1 MSSEPDR
8 EPTLWEQKLAV
19 EPGHSAWYV
28 KRFRRLAADGVDIVG
43 EGRTVDAMI
52 DRRSRVLD
60 AGCGPGRVGGH
71 LHTVG
76 HTVVGVDIDPVLI
89 EAAEHDHPGPTW
101 LVGDLS
107 TLDLEARGI
116 PEPFDG
122 IVCAGNVL
130 PFAAPS
136 SRGEILRRFWE
147 HLAPGGRAII
157 GFGTDRGYAVD
168 TFREHAEA
176 AGFDEDLLLS
186 TWDLRP
192 YAADSDFI
200 VAILRRGAGAPSA

>member
-1 MSSEPDR
+1 MSAEPAR
-8 EPTLWEQKLAV
+8 EPSLWEQKIAV
-19 EPGHSAWYV
+19 DPGHSAWYV
-28 KRFRRLAADGVDIVG
+28 NRFRRLEADGVDIVG
-43 EGRTVDAMI
+43 EARTVDAML

-60 AGCGPGRVGGH
+60 AGCGPGRVGGY
-71 LHTVG
+71 LHRVG
-76 HTVVGVDIDPVLI
+76 HTVVGVDLDPVLI
-89 EAAEHDHPGPTW
+89 EAAELDHPGPTW

-107 TLDLEARGI
+107 ALDLAARGI
-116 PEPFDG
+116 PDPFDV

-136 SRGEILRRFWE
+136 SRAEILRRFRE
-147 HLAPGGRAII
+147 HLVLGGRAIV
-157 GFGTDRGYAVD
+157 GFGTDRDYPVEE
-168 TFREHAEA
+168 FRDHAAA

-200 VAILRRGAGAPSA
+200 VAILRRGPVPPIG

>member
-43 EGRTVDAMI
+43 EARTVDAML

-76 HTVVGVDIDPVLI
+76 HAVVGIDIDPVLI
-89 EAAEHDHPGPTW
+89 EVAEHDHPGPTW

-116 PEPFDG
+116 PEPFDA

-136 SRGEILRRFWE
+136 SRSEILLMPKSSVISCSEGSLSPILSLPWE
-147 HLAPGGRAII
+147 MSSMIWFMTSVWMSGAFSIRDRPGNFI
-157 GFGTDRGYAVD
+157 FLSMFLPRG
-168 TFREHAEA
+168 
-176 AGFDEDLLLS
+176 
-186 TWDLRP
+186 
-192 YAADSDFI
+192 
-200 VAILRRGAGAPSA
+200 